1 MDIGEW
7 IFHDSSKNDLISM
20 QKQICSIEQEMT
32 YLLKLKHP
40 NLGLY
45 YGIKYHLDEKAIT
58 VNLLREFIH
67 GKFQL
72 LKDII
77 LIVNNFLT
85 FVGTNCNSLI
95 FNHNSKPDLDLLKHV
110 ARELLTALE
119 YLHRNNV
126 VHREI
131 DGQFVYLSDT
141 GNI

>member
-1 MDIGEW
+1 MA
-7 IFHDSSKNDLISM
+7 
-20 QKQICSIEQEMT
+20 

-45 YGIKYHLDEKAIT
+45 YGVKYDMDENFVT

-67 GKFQL
+67 GKFL
-72 LKDII
+72 MLEHY
-77 LIVNNFLT
+77 LIVNYSDIL
-85 FVGTNCNSLI
+85 GSNCNSLV
-95 FNHNSKPDLDLLKHV
+95 FSHNNKPDLDLLKHIS
-110 ARELLTALE
+110 RELLTALE

-141 GNI
+141 GNIRLIF